1 MKRAFPHGLTHEL
14 ARDVTRKALDSYRQ
28 RFSEFK
34 PEGEWTSA
42 DHATVKF
49 HAAGTTFNGAV
60 NVHKDTID
68 LELDVPFF
76 MRPFEKK
83 AIDVI
88 EAEINQWIAKAKRGE
103 LG

>member
-1 MKRAFPHGLTHEL
+1 
-14 ARDVTRKALDSYRQ
+14 
-28 RFSEFK
+28 
-34 PEGEWTSA
+34 
-42 DHATVKF
+42 
-49 HAAGTTFNGAV
+49 
-60 NVHKDTID
+60 
-68 LELDVPFF
+68 